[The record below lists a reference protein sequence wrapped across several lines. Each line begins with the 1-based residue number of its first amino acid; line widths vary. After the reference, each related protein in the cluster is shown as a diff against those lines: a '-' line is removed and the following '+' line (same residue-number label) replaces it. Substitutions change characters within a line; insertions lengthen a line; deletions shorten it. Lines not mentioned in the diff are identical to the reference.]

1 MKREEN
7 IVMGCKRAR
16 NICIVKTL
24 AKLGHFPT
32 RTTGKEAWFLSPLR
46 SETQAS
52 FKVSLKLNRWYDHGL
67 GKGGNVLDLI
77 ITIKKYTIKEA
88 VEFLEGSDPS
98 FSFHQPIT
106 GKDKASKI
114 EVYKTQPIQHP
125 GLVQYLDTRRIP
137 LEIAKV
143 HCQEVWYRFKGK
155 SYFAIGLENIRG
167 GWELRNPYCKNCSSP
182 KSYTYLKNSRES
194 LVILEGMFDLLSLS
208 VLEPKLIKNSAI
220 IVLNSLAFL
229 DRIKPILSNYTEIK
243 LYMDNDAA
251 GKKATYELLTCF
263 SQAIDHSESY
273 SNYKDL
279 NEKLIDHGREKE

>member
-1 MKREEN
+1 MKREES
-7 IVMGCKRAR
+7 IGMGCKRAR

-67 GKGGNVLDLI
+67 GKGGNILDLI
-77 ITIKKYTIKEA
+77 IAINQYTVREA
-88 VEFLEGSDPS
+88 LDFLEGSDPS

-114 EVYKTQPIQHP
+114 EVNKTQPIQHP
-125 GLVQYLDTRRIP
+125 GLVQYLDTRGIP

-143 HCQEVWYRFKGK
+143 YCREVWYRFKGK
-155 SYFAIGLENIRG
+155 SYFAIGLENHIG

-182 KSYTYLKNSRES
+182 KSYTYHENSKVH
-194 LVILEGMFDLLSLS
+194 LVILEGMFDLLSLA
-208 VLEPKLIKNSAI
+208 VLEPKLVKNSAI
-220 IVLNSLAFL
+220 LILNSLAFM
-229 DRIKPILSNYTEIK
+229 DRIKPLLSNYIK
-243 LYMDNDAA
+243 IQLYMDNDAA
-251 GKKATYELLTCF
+251 GKKATNELLTCF
-263 SQAIDHSESY
+263 SQAIDYSGSY
-273 SNYKDL
+273 SQYKDL
-279 NEKLIDHGREKE
+279 NEKLKDHGREKK